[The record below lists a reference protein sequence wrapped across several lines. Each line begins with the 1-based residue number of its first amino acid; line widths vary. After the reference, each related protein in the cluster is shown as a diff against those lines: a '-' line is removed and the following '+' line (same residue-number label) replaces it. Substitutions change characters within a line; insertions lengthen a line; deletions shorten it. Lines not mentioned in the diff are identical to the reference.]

1 MRSRYYSVVPE
12 ICECMKH
19 NHALGRV
26 QNIKGI
32 LALKRDRH
40 GNINQATW
48 KLPESFKISFLG
60 GAGERAPKLKPPAV
74 KS

>member
-1 MRSRYYSVVPE
+1 
-12 ICECMKH
+12 MKH

-48 KLPESFKISFLG
+48 KLPKSFKISFLG
-60 GAGERAPKLKPPAV
+60 GAEERAPKLKPPAV